1 MALVAGSAASGQALK
16 PYRLHVLKDSAG
28 ADFVV
33 HNIELRLVPNGMG
46 GTASISDQ
54 GVVGGS
60 FETGTSTFLYRG
72 FVWFPNDLG
81 LGSSFQF
88 PVLEVL
94 DIHDYGVSLGQGES
108 TFVNDVADSRALV
121 GFRGDASTLAG
132 DAYIFP
138 LDLTAGSIGAASLH
152 TTTGDYSMAFG
163 VRDSTPIAIVGQT
176 SIACVAPSQYLR
188 PFTTTW
194 SSGGGA
200 GTMALLGLPADAGSG
215 LASEISRSGSSA
227 WVSGEAEACEQDT
240 DDCTVNLCEILCP
253 REEFLALRWLG
264 GSAPTVLDGLDMM
277 VSYASGAGGRG
288 VNPSGDACGWG
299 HFDVTNCPRR
309 AGFWR
314 AGSSASH
321 VPGDTMPF
329 GQPVSEGSWGEAI
342 SPRTVDGCV
351 SIVGMN
357 LETQAALIW
366 HGFDDDW
373 CAYDLNEITLPCALG
388 YQLRRAMDI
397 NRHRHITV
405 LVVGPSGSRHLGVLT
420 SAADFDGNLRVD
432 LDDRQALFINLCTSC
447 SAAQL
452 EFDLNCDGSVT
463 SADMALLVGTYWSGS
478 TKLAVV
484 PTVCECE
491 QEQQSMSSGLLDE
504 STALAALGFAN
515 WDEFTAW
522 VGTADPVQAD
532 NACDMLAELLR
543 GDAE

>member
-1 MALVAGSAASGQALK
+1 
-16 PYRLHVLKDSAG
+16 
-28 ADFVV
+28 
-33 HNIELRLVPNGMG
+33 
-46 GTASISDQ
+46 
-54 GVVGGS
+54 
-60 FETGTSTFLYRG
+60 
-72 FVWFPNDLG
+72 
-81 LGSSFQF
+81 
-88 PVLEVL
+88 
-94 DIHDYGVSLGQGES
+94 
-108 TFVNDVADSRALV
+108 
-121 GFRGDASTLAG
+121 
-132 DAYIFP
+132 
-138 LDLTAGSIGAASLH
+138 
-152 TTTGDYSMAFG
+152 
-163 VRDSTPIAIVGQT
+163 
-176 SIACVAPSQYLR
+176 
-188 PFTTTW
+188 
-194 SSGGGA
+194 
-200 GTMALLGLPADAGSG
+200 MALLGLPEDAGSG

-240 DDCTVNLCEILCP
+240 DDCTVNLCGILCP

-299 HFDVTNCPRR
+299 YFDVVDCPRR
-309 AGFWR
+309 AGFWQ

-329 GQPVSEGSWGEAI
+329 GQPVSDGSWGEAI

-420 SAADFDGNLRVD
+420 
-432 LDDRQALFINLCTSC
+432 